1 MDLATAPRR
10 RSVGRRIQ
18 KEHLQ
23 GGWNCVLRRAR
34 AIPAE
39 QGKISGLID
48 FNRTRSFAWSVGR
61 SIGQEGF
68 RGNEQGTTRRER
80 LTPSQHAR
88 HSTLEV
94 VSVNPIMGGMKYEG
108 VPKQIAVLWCQRH
121 PVTCAFIPTRTLV
134 LTASNGK
141 DCPGIKGS
149 EAGSKPRSPS

>member
-1 MDLATAPRR
+1 MGQHNHKALLSSLLLYLPPSLPSHMDCWTNFGPSNGAAASVG

-61 SIGQEGF
+61 SVG
-68 RGNEQGTTRRER
+68 
-80 LTPSQHAR
+80 
-88 HSTLEV
+88 
-94 VSVNPIMGGMKYEG
+94 
-108 VPKQIAVLWCQRH
+108 
-121 PVTCAFIPTRTLV
+121 
-134 LTASNGK
+134 
-141 DCPGIKGS
+141 
-149 EAGSKPRSPS
+149 